1 MCHMARKQLQKCHM
15 SVVGNM
21 TCHDTGNA
29 VCQMSR
35 KQLGECHMSVV
46 GNMICHNRKCC
57 VSDVQETAGGMSH
70 VSRWKYDLPQQEMLC
85 VRWPGNSLRNVTCQS
100 LEI

>member
-1 MCHMARKQLQKCHM
+1 M

-35 KQLGECHMSVV
+35 KQLEECHMSVVGNMICHDTGNAVCQMSRKQLEKCHMSVV

-57 VSDVQETAGGMSH
+57 VSDG
-70 VSRWKYDLPQQEMLC
+70 QEMDDEMFS
-85 VRWPGNSLRNVTCQS
+85 N
-100 LEI
+100 